1 MITGSDNLFAL
12 PEPTALLRGELAA
25 RDQYFVHS
33 RTYED
38 QGFTKLYERLNHEME
53 EETQHADAI
62 MRRILMLGARPDMR
76 PTAFE
81 PGLTVPDMLRKDLA
95 TEYEVR
101 TNLQAGIA
109 LCEAQRDFVSRD
121 ILLAQLRDTEE
132 DHAYWLEKQLGLIE
146 KLGLQN
152 YLQSQA
158 GSAA

>member
-1 MITGSDNLFAL
+1 
-12 PEPTALLRGELAA
+12 
-25 RDQYFVHS
+25 
-33 RTYED
+33 
-38 QGFTKLYERLNHEME
+38 
-53 EETQHADAI
+53 
-62 MRRILMLGARPDMR
+62 
-76 PTAFE
+76 
-81 PGLTVPDMLRKDLA
+81 
-95 TEYEVR
+95 VR